1 MDADALEDLEIRLL
15 MQGVRQAYGYDFL
28 DYAEA
33 SLKRRLRQW
42 LAAAG
47 HASFSHAQAS
57 VLHDRQAFDS
67 LLRGIAVNVTEM
79 FRDPHFFQA
88 IRDTVV
94 PFLKTYPFVKIWHA
108 GCATGEEAYSLA
120 IVLKE
125 AGLAGRYR
133 LYATDINEA
142 ALQKA
147 KDGIF
152 PLKAM
157 RDYTRNYQKSGG
169 LAAFSDYYT
178 ARYDHAIFNTDLK
191 ADIIFSPHNLVLDG
205 EFGEMHL
212 ILCRNV
218 MIYFQPVLKERCMAL
233 FDRSLVPGGFL
244 CLGTKESLDG
254 KLLAQKYE
262 NLAHRLSIY
271 KKRYA

>member
-1 MDADALEDLEIRLL
+1 MDPDALEDLEIQLL
-15 MQGVRQAYGYDFL
+15 MQGVRQAYGYNFL

-42 LAAAG
+42 LTTTG
-47 HASFSHAQAS
+47 YASFSHAQAS

-67 LLRGIAVNVTEM
+67 LLRGITVNVTEM
-79 FRDPHFFQA
+79 FRDPLFFKV

-108 GCATGEEAYSLA
+108 GCATGEEAYSVA

-133 LYATDINEA
+133 MYATDINEA

-178 ARYDHAIFNTDLK
+178 ARYDNAIFNAELK
-191 ADIIFSPHNLVLDG
+191 EDMVFSPHNLVADA
-205 EFGEMHL
+205 EFGEMNL

-218 MIYFQPVLKERCMAL
+218 MIYFKPTLKQRCMAL
-233 FDRSLVPGGFL
+233 FDRSLLPGGFL
-244 CLGTKESLDG
+244 CLGTKESLHEPAAG
-254 KLLAQKYE
+254 QKYE
-262 NLAHRLSIY
+262 AMAPGLSVY
-271 KKRYA
+271 KKRYG